1 MGAVVAAATLA
12 MAAAPA
18 AASAQDS
25 GESGSLGDSVG
36 VISEEIVVGGPAL
49 GGSEGLRDAGSG
61 AVPEAAQ
68 SAGEVAGSTAPLEAV
83 GSTGGSAAASVASS
97 GSVPGS
103 VYANPTGS
111 VGSGTIGLGSV
122 AVPEYV
128 LPMLSVQF
136 AGGYF
141 TAMGERQQAAEL
153 HPHELTF
160 WHDVVGGSAEAG
172 TALEDTADAAG
183 AELPGGL
190 AGSIDAVQISA
201 LEDPFEEQEKL
212 KAELEAEAAA
222 EAAAEEAGTDG

>member
-1 MGAVVAAATLA
+1 SLNRVHGCRSRRVGAVVAAATLA

-36 VISEEIVVGGPAL
+36 VIPEEIVVGGPAL

-83 GSTGGSAAASVASS
+83 GSTGGAAA
-97 GSVPGS
+97 GP
-103 VYANPTGS
+103 

-190 AGSIDAVQISA
+190 A
-201 LEDPFEEQEKL
+201 
-212 KAELEAEAAA
+212 
-222 EAAAEEAGTDG
+222 

>member
-1 MGAVVAAATLA
+1 

-36 VISEEIVVGGPAL
+36 VIPEEIVVGGPAL

-83 GSTGGSAAASVASS
+83 GSTGGAAAASVASS

-103 VYANPTGS
+103 VYGNPTGA
-111 VGSGTIGLGSV
+111 GGAGTIGLGSV
-122 AVPEYV
+122 AGPEYV
-128 LPMLSVQF
+128 LPVLAVQF
-136 AGGYF
+136 AGGDF
-141 TAMGERQQAAEL
+141 TARGDGAQAAAL

>member
-1 MGAVVAAATLA
+1 
-12 MAAAPA
+12 AAAPA

-36 VISEEIVVGGPAL
+36 VIPEELVVGGPAL

-68 SAGEVAGSTAPLEAV
+68 SAGEVAGSAAPPGAV
-83 GSTGGSAAASVASS
+83 GSTGGAAAAPVASS

-103 VYANPTGS
+103 VYATPTGS

-222 EAAAEEAGTDG
+222 GEAGTDG